1 MANKYFDAK
10 TLGFYLKYINNLSEV
25 MSKPYYADHDMES
38 MDMFIQ
44 SVNDFADKEL
54 FPYFQEMDEQPC
66 HFKDGK
72 IVVHPQVEKIMKQ
85 GGELGI
91 IAASVPFEE
100 GGLQMPYMVYTAAT
114 FILDAANNHLPGYAG
129 LTLGAADLILNFG
142 DEDLKT
148 TYTPNMLAGE
158 WAGTMCLTEPQAG
171 SSLSDITTS
180 AKPNDDGSYN
190 IKGQKIFI
198 SGGDH
203 EYLDNF
209 VHLVLARVEGA
220 PVGTKGISL
229 FVVPKNRI
237 EDDNSLISNDVQTAG
252 DFQKLGQRGY
262 CTTHLIFGEKDN
274 CKGWIVGQENKGL
287 KYMFLMM
294 NAARIAVGRGAAGI
308 VSAGYFA
315 SLEYANERKQG
326 RKLNDQGKKNSAEEQ
341 TLITNHP
348 DVRRMLMHQKT
359 IAEGS
364 LNLILLTS
372 KYADL
377 SKTAEEVEERERYKL
392 LLELLTPITKT
403 YPSEMGLQAISNGVQ
418 VLGGYGFCSE
428 YILQQYYRDIR
439 IFSIYEGT
447 TGIQSLDLLG
457 RKVLM
462 QNGAALSHLM
472 NEFNVTL
479 KAAKTQNS
487 LVAYADKLESKI
499 QLAQK
504 VIGHL
509 AGFAQQGAFLKFT
522 ADANLF
528 MEFFSHIL
536 LGWMWLDTASKA
548 CKALESNDSG
558 YSQEFLESK
567 IKLMQF
573 FFKYELSKTS
583 SLAESLMD
591 DKTITLPTGVDAI
604 AD

>member
-1 MANKYFDAK
+1 MATKYYDAQ
-10 TLGFYLKYINNLSEV
+10 TLSFYLKTINNLNDV
-25 MSKPYYADHDMES
+25 LNLPYYQEHDMEGL
-38 MDMFIQ
+38 DMFVQ

-54 FPYFQEMDEQPC
+54 FPYFQEMDEQAC

-72 IVVHPQVEKIMKQ
+72 IIVHPQVETMMRK

-91 IAASVPFEE
+91 ISASVPFDK
-100 GGLQMPYMVYTAAT
+100 GGLQMPLMVYTAAT
-114 FILDAANNHLPGYAG
+114 FILDAANNHMPGYAG

-142 DEDLKT
+142 SEELIQK
-148 TYTPNMLAGE
+148 YTPKMLSGE

-171 SSLSDITTS
+171 SCLSDITSS
-180 AKPNDDGSYN
+180 ATPNDDGTYA

-209 VHLVLARVEGA
+209 VHLVIARVDGA
-220 PVGTKGISL
+220 PAGTKGISL
-229 FVVPKNRI
+229 FVVPKKRI
-237 EDDNSLISNDVQTAG
+237 SDNGSLSSNDVITAG

-262 CTTHLIFGEKDN
+262 CTTHLIFGENDG
-274 CKGWIVGQENKGL
+274 CKGWMVGSENKGL

-308 VSAGYFA
+308 VSAGYHA
-315 SLEYANERKQG
+315 SLEYAIDRKQG
-326 RKLNDQGKKNSAEEQ
+326 RRLNNEGKKNVEQ
-341 TLITNHP
+341 DQTNITNHP
-348 DVRRMLMHQKT
+348 DVRRMLMHQKV
-359 IAEGS
+359 ISEGS

-377 SKTAEEVEERERYKL
+377 ATVSLSTEEKEKYQL

-403 YPSEMGLQAISNGVQ
+403 YPSEMGMQAISNGLQ

-457 RKVLM
+457 RKILM
-462 QNGAALSHLM
+462 QNGAALNYLMGEITATIKSAYSH
-472 NEFNVTL
+472 E
-479 KAAKTQNS
+479 S
-487 LVAYADKLESKI
+487 LHTYCKKLEDKLGLATKVITHLSAF
-499 QLAQK
+499 AQK
-504 VIGHL
+504 GEY
-509 AGFAQQGAFLKFT
+509 LKYT

-536 LGWMWLDTASKA
+536 IGWIWLDTAG
-548 CKALESNDSG
+548 KALTEKSSG
-558 YSQEFLESK
+558 NTQYSAQFLDNKVE
-567 IKLMQF
+567 LMKF
-573 FFKYELSKTS
+573 FYKYELSKTT
-583 SLAESLMD
+583 SLSESLMNVEEV
-591 DKTITLPTGVDAI
+591 TLPEGTFQF
-604 AD
+604 